1 MEKEPEGEGWESRFC
16 QRTWHKHRHP
26 GVTLPGFTGPTCK
39 SRAGKGKSRAEAAK
53 QGWHAWLEGTW
64 GLGEELGCCPVKWET
79 LGGELLCA
87 WHVSGLENYLMSC
100 VSESSVTISWRD
112 IEEDHKHMEER
123 TPGFNLPS
131 ISLSCWPS
139 HFSHLQDEADSGREI
154 LEDDG
159 DLNSCL

>member
-1 MEKEPEGEGWESRFC
+1 M
-16 QRTWHKHRHP
+16 
-26 GVTLPGFTGPTCK
+26 TLPGFTGPTCK

-79 LGGELLCA
+79 LGGELLRA

-112 IEEDHKHMEER
+112 IEEDHKHMVCSDH
-123 TPGFNLPS
+123 TAFFLHVDNWGNLLPLSLKTRPHPS
-131 ISLSCWPS
+131 SPPS
-139 HFSHLQDEADSGREI
+139 PNML
-154 LEDDG
+154 
-159 DLNSCL
+159 